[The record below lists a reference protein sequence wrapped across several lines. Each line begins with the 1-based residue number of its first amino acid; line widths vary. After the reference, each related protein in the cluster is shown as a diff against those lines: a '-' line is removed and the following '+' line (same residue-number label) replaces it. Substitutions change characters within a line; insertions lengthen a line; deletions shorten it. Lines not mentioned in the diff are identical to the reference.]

1 MYMVFGLLSRSA
13 LLSLN
18 AEYFWM
24 IKAIKC
30 KKKVMIH
37 SILRPKEMKIPHK
50 IITPALNWT

>member
-1 MYMVFGLLSRSA
+1 MSVVFGLLSRSA

-18 AEYFWM
+18 AGYFWM

-37 SILRPKEMKIPHK
+37 PVLRPKDMKIPRK
-50 IITPALNWT
+50 IITLAQNWT